1 MIKIWCNGELKNNR
15 TTSIIYKHSMLS
27 TFNFFEAKVCAVK
40 EKGGSED
47 EYDINF
53 PHRRG
58 EAYEWM

>member
-1 MIKIWCNGELKNNR
+1 
-15 TTSIIYKHSMLS
+15 MLS